1 VTEPVEHPLRV
12 TIRTDSDVGIA
23 RIRTYRLAI
32 EERFTQVEAAA
43 LATAVSE
50 LARNVLVHAGCGEL
64 ALSVVADEGR
74 QGIVAVVRDEGPGI
88 ADTERAMQ
96 DGYSSSGTLGLGLP
110 SARRLVDEL
119 CLVSALGAGTTVTAK
134 KWTLRR

>member
-1 VTEPVEHPLRV
+1 VTQLVEHPLRV

-23 RIRTYRLAI
+23 RIRTYCLAI
-32 EERFTQVEAAA
+32 EERFTEVEAAA

-64 ALSVVADEGR
+64 ELSVVAGEGR

-88 ADTERAMQ
+88 ADIARAMQ